1 MCQKLASCLDE
12 SSIFECLFPML
23 HFIPLPWSHPI
34 TFTPLPAAARERGNS
49 RIRIQNVTFSVES
62 STAQVS
68 SIGRLLF
75 NRPVDRSRS
84 ILTVDKDSPPGEYGR
99 YRRSIRIHLR
109 RIAVN
114 VEKGLGLPISPF
126 SCQSA
131 FRRSRP
137 QLKLGEEIDSSR
149 LVDDYACKN
158 QRYQTPPQG

>member
-1 MCQKLASCLDE
+1 M
-12 SSIFECLFPML
+12 SIPI
-23 HFIPLPWSHPI
+23 HRFID
-34 TFTPLPAAARERGNS
+34 PAD
-49 RIRIQNVTFSVES
+49 
-62 STAQVS
+62 
-68 SIGRLLF
+68 
-75 NRPVDRSRS
+75 PSRS
-84 ILTVDKDSPPGEYGR
+84 ISTVDKESPTGEYGR

-149 LVDDYACKN
+149 LVDDYALQKSK
-158 QRYQTPPQG
+158 TPNPTLKPHSGDFYSPQSDPPHPIMHYCIYYSILLTSSLSCRSASICRPYSRG